1 MTGYSDNS
9 SIPERFR
16 HIEVVRKPINDI
28 ALAAKLSVVLA
39 QSIPSA

>member
-1 MTGYSDNS
+1 
-9 SIPERFR
+9 
-16 HIEVVRKPINDI
+16 VRKPINDI